1 MSAAPFAWRK
11 APHPRT
17 VYAEMSPHTVS
28 HAPEAPPLGIG
39 FYTVP
44 EAARLIR
51 MPPRNITRW
60 LGGYAYKSGGEVR
73 RIPPL
78 WDPELPAND
87 ERLELSFRDMIELR
101 FIQAFIR
108 QDVDLQVIREC
119 LEAAREAVQDPRPFS
134 TRRFKTDG
142 RTIFLESLKA
152 DGGSEMLDLKRGQY
166 VIKAVL
172 EQTFRD
178 LDIEGD
184 VVTRWRPFQGRE
196 SIVIDPRRAFGQ
208 PIAAE
213 AGVPTVTLAEAVKAE
228 GSIER
233 VARLY
238 EVPVAAVRDAVRFEE
253 LLHAA

>member
-1 MSAAPFAWRK
+1 
-11 APHPRT
+11 
-17 VYAEMSPHTVS
+17 MSPRMANN
-28 HAPEAPPLGIG
+28 APEAPPLGIG

-60 LGGYAYKSGGEVR
+60 LGGYAYTSGGETR
-73 RIPPL
+73 RMPPL

-87 ERLELSFRDMIELR
+87 DRLELGFRDLIELR
-101 FIQAFIR
+101 FIQAFVR
-108 QDVDLQVIREC
+108 ENVDLRVIRSC
-119 LEAAREAVQDPRPFS
+119 LEAAREAVHDPRPFS

-196 SIVIDPRRAFGQ
+196 TIVIDPRRAFGQ

-213 AGVPTVTLAEAVKAE
+213 AGVPTVTLADAVKAE
-228 GSIER
+228 GSVER